1 MQNHNH
7 SIKIITIFLLLFTAV
22 ICQQKRTT
30 IMSKEEPQVAILG
43 GGCFWC
49 VEAVFERVDGV
60 IDVISG
66 YAGGH
71 TKNPTYKDVTSG
83 NTGHAEV
90 CEITFDTK
98 LISYDEILDVFWQ
111 AHDPTTLN
119 RQGNDYGTQYRSA
132 IYYKNDSQKKSVEK
146 SILKAKK
153 MFDDPITTEI
163 KKLDKFYKA
172 EVYHQDYFENNPNV
186 PYCTFVI
193 APKLNKLKKKGTIW
207 D

>member
-1 MQNHNH
+1 MKKL
-7 SIKIITIFLLLFTAV
+7 IKLPLVFLLIFSTISL
-22 ICQQKRTT
+22 QQKGKEL
-30 IMSKEEPQVAILG
+30 MSKQLLEVATLG

-49 VEAVFERVDGV
+49 VEAVFERVEGV
-60 IDVISG
+60 VDVVSG

-71 TKNPTYKDVTSG
+71 KKDPTYNDITKG

-90 CEITFDTK
+90 CQISFNPSEISFEGI
-98 LISYDEILDVFWQ
+98 LEIFWQ

-119 RQGNDYGTQYRSA
+119 RQGNDSGTQYRSA
-132 IYYKNDSQKKSVEK
+132 IYFHDKKQEEVAVSSMKKASKNFKDPLTTE
-146 SILKAKK
+146 LKA
-153 MFDDPITTEI
+153 
-163 KKLDKFYKA
+163 LDKFYLA

-207 D
+207 NE

>member
-1 MQNHNH
+1 
-7 SIKIITIFLLLFTAV
+7 
-22 ICQQKRTT
+22 
-30 IMSKEEPQVAILG
+30 MSKEESQVAILG

-132 IYYKNDSQKKSVEK
+132 IYYKNDSLKKSVEK

-172 EVYHQDYFENNPNV
+172 EVYHQDYFRNNPNV

-193 APKLNKLKKKGTIW
+193 APKINKLKKEGTIW
-207 D
+207 DE

>member
-1 MQNHNH
+1 
-7 SIKIITIFLLLFTAV
+7 
-22 ICQQKRTT
+22 
-30 IMSKEEPQVAILG
+30 MSKEESQVAILG

-186 PYCTFVI
+186 P
-193 APKLNKLKKKGTIW
+193 
-207 D
+207 

>member
-1 MQNHNH
+1 MKKL
-7 SIKIITIFLLLFTAV
+7 IKLPLVFMLIFSTISL
-22 ICQQKRTT
+22 QQKGKEL
-30 IMSKEEPQVAILG
+30 MSKQLLEVATLG

-49 VEAVFERVDGV
+49 VEAVFERVEGV
-60 IDVISG
+60 VDVVSG

-71 TKNPTYKDVTSG
+71 KKDPTYNDITKG

-90 CEITFDTK
+90 CQISFNPSEISFEGI
-98 LISYDEILDVFWQ
+98 LEIFWQ

-119 RQGNDYGTQYRSA
+119 RQGNDSGTQYRSA
-132 IYYKNDSQKKSVEK
+132 IYFHDKKQEEIAVSSMKKASKNFKDPLTTE
-146 SILKAKK
+146 LKA
-153 MFDDPITTEI
+153 
-163 KKLDKFYKA
+163 LDKFYLA

-207 D
+207 NE

>member
-1 MQNHNH
+1 
-7 SIKIITIFLLLFTAV
+7 
-22 ICQQKRTT
+22 
-30 IMSKEEPQVAILG
+30 MSKEESQVAILG

-60 IDVISG
+60 IDVVSG

-90 CEITFDTK
+90 CKITFDTK
-98 LISYDEILDVFWQ
+98 LISYDQILDVFWKS
-111 AHDPTTLN
+111 HDPTTLN

-132 IYYKNDSQKKSVEK
+132 IYYENDSQKKSVQK
-146 SILKAKK
+146 SISKAKK
-153 MFDDPITTEI
+153 VFDDPITTEV

-172 EVYHQDYFENNPNV
+172 EVYHQDYFENNPNA
-186 PYCTFVI
+186 PYCTFVN

-207 D
+207 DQ

>member
-1 MQNHNH
+1 
-7 SIKIITIFLLLFTAV
+7 
-22 ICQQKRTT
+22 
-30 IMSKEEPQVAILG
+30 MSKEESQVAILG

-90 CEITFDTK
+90 CKITFDTK

-146 SILKAKK
+146 SILVLEKQ
-153 MFDDPITTEI
+153 
-163 KKLDKFYKA
+163 L
-172 EVYHQDYFENNPNV
+172 
-186 PYCTFVI
+186 
-193 APKLNKLKKKGTIW
+193 
-207 D
+207 

>member
-1 MQNHNH
+1 MKQLI
-7 SIKIITIFLLLFTAV
+7 IKLPLVILLIISAISS
-22 ICQQKRTT
+22 QQKGAKP
-30 IMSKEEPQVAILG
+30 MSKQVVEVATLG

-49 VEAVFERVDGV
+49 VEAVFERVEGV
-60 IDVISG
+60 VDVVSG

-71 TKNPTYKDVTSG
+71 KKNPTYNDVTRG
-83 NTGHAEV
+83 DTGHAEV
-90 CEITFDTK
+90 CQISFNPSEITFEGI
-98 LISYDEILDVFWQ
+98 LEIFWQ

-132 IYYKNDSQKKSVEK
+132 IYFHDKKQQEVAEA
-146 SILKAKK
+146 SIKEASENLKDPLTTELKA
-153 MFDDPITTEI
+153 
-163 KKLDKFYKA
+163 LDEFYLA

-207 D
+207 NE

>member
-1 MQNHNH
+1 MKKL
-7 SIKIITIFLLLFTAV
+7 IKLPLVFMLIFSTISL
-22 ICQQKRTT
+22 QQKGKEL
-30 IMSKEEPQVAILG
+30 MSKQLLEVATLG

-49 VEAVFERVDGV
+49 VEAVFERVEGV
-60 IDVISG
+60 VDVVSG

-71 TKNPTYKDVTSG
+71 KKDPTYNDITKG

-90 CEITFDTK
+90 CQISFNPSEISFEGI
-98 LISYDEILDVFWQ
+98 LEIFWQ

-119 RQGNDYGTQYRSA
+119 RQGNDSGTQYRSA
-132 IYYKNDSQKKSVEK
+132 IYFHDKNQEEIAVSSMKKASKNFKDPLTTE
-146 SILKAKK
+146 LKA
-153 MFDDPITTEI
+153 
-163 KKLDKFYKA
+163 LDRFYLA

-207 D
+207 NE

>member
-1 MQNHNH
+1 MKQLIKLPL
-7 SIKIITIFLLLFTAV
+7 SILLIFSIVST
-22 ICQQKRTT
+22 QQKGTKL
-30 IMSKEEPQVAILG
+30 MSKELLEVATLG

-49 VEAVFERVDGV
+49 VEAVFERVEGV
-60 IDVISG
+60 VDVVSG

-71 TKNPTYKDVTSG
+71 KKNPTYNDVTSG

-90 CEITFDTK
+90 CQISFNPTEISFK
-98 LISYDEILDVFWQ
+98 GILEIFWL

-119 RQGNDYGTQYRSA
+119 RQGNDSGTQYRSA
-132 IYYKNDSQKKSVEK
+132 IYFHDKKQQDIAEASIKEVTKNFE
-146 SILKAKK
+146 
-153 MFDDPITTEI
+153 DPLTTEL
-163 KKLDKFYKA
+163 KSLDKFYIA

-207 D
+207 NE

>member
-1 MQNHNH
+1 MKKL
-7 SIKIITIFLLLFTAV
+7 IKLPLVFMLIFSTISL
-22 ICQQKRTT
+22 QQKGKEL
-30 IMSKEEPQVAILG
+30 MSKQLLEVATLG

-49 VEAVFERVDGV
+49 VEAVFERVEGV
-60 IDVISG
+60 VDVVSG

-71 TKNPTYKDVTSG
+71 KKDPTYNDITKG

-90 CEITFDTK
+90 CQISFNPSEISFEGI
-98 LISYDEILDVFWQ
+98 LEIFWQ

-119 RQGNDYGTQYRSA
+119 RQGNDSGTQYRSA
-132 IYYKNDSQKKSVEK
+132 IYFHDKKQEEIAVSSMKKTSKNFKDPLTTE
-146 SILKAKK
+146 LKA
-153 MFDDPITTEI
+153 
-163 KKLDKFYKA
+163 LDKFYLA

-207 D
+207 NE

>member
-1 MQNHNH
+1 
-7 SIKIITIFLLLFTAV
+7 
-22 ICQQKRTT
+22 
-30 IMSKEEPQVAILG
+30 MSKEESQVAILG

-193 APKLNKLKKKGTIW
+193 APKLNKLKKKCTIW